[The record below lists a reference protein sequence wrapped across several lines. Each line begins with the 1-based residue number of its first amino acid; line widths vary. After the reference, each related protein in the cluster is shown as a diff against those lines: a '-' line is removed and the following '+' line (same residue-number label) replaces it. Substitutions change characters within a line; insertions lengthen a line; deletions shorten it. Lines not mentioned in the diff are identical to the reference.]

1 MSRQAFD
8 MFRGRLSERGV
19 ERGLADFDASRSFA
33 NRETP
38 GRQATWPH
46 SFALLHVIAWEI
58 ERTADGV
65 HIVTPLTI
73 DGNPDRCSNKWLI
86 KTPDGTYIMQE
97 ETEFET
103 EEQALN
109 YCRHWVEGEREE
121 ARKMRHNAPKRAAT
135 FFRNLNRRWSSPK
148 QERSM

>member
-1 MSRQAFD
+1 MRDQK
-8 MFRGRLSERGV
+8 SERTIIKADSGFFVATYIEAGSGV
-19 ERGLADFDASRSFA
+19 LEPESGKT
-33 NRETP
+33 E
-38 GRQATWPH
+38 TWPH

>member
-1 MSRQAFD
+1 MRDQK
-8 MFRGRLSERGV
+8 SERTIIK
-19 ERGLADFDASRSFA
+19 ADSGFFVATYIEAGSG
-33 NRETP
+33 ELEEGKTE
-38 GRQATWPH
+38 TWPH
-46 SFALLHVIAWEI
+46 SFSLRHVIAWEI
-58 ERTADGV
+58 ERMDHGE
-65 HIVTPLTI
+65 HIITPLTVE
-73 DGNPDRCSNKWLI
+73 GNLDRCSNKWLI
-86 KTPDGTYIMQE
+86 KTPDGTYIMRE

-121 ARKMRHNAPKRAAT
+121 ALKHNAPTRAAT

>member
-1 MSRQAFD
+1 MRDQK
-8 MFRGRLSERGV
+8 SERTIIK
-19 ERGLADFDASRSFA
+19 ADSGFFVATYIEAGSGKT
-33 NRETP
+33 E
-38 GRQATWPH
+38 TWPH

-73 DGNPDRCSNKWLI
+73 DGNPDRCSDKWLI

-103 EEQALN
+103 EE
-109 YCRHWVEGEREE
+109 
-121 ARKMRHNAPKRAAT
+121 P
-135 FFRNLNRRWSSPK
+135 SP
-148 QERSM
+148 QLLPPLG